1 MEDCMDAKITR
12 YYGSFNVGLTNKTI
26 PESDMAFTS

>member
-12 YYGSFNVGLTNKTI
+12 YYGYFNVGLTDKTTF
-26 PESDMAFTS
+26 ESDIDFIS